1 MAIGASVAFCV
12 EDLVKGNYPI
22 KVEDVQVIFN
32 DMEFDTPEAQV
43 SFCKKYF
50 WQGIEDKAEKV
61 FYDLYAA
68 GKIRQPKSLKYG
80 KKLLAWPVPK
90 WFKSY
95 DEFRARQMRHGNQHF
110 IELLEA
116 EGLHQL

>member
-1 MAIGASVAFCV
+1 MVGTSVAFCI
-12 EDLVKGNYPI
+12 EDIVKKNSSFNVDDVKAIYPDKNFDSI
-22 KVEDVQVIFN
+22 EEMLSFN
-32 DMEFDTPEAQV
+32 
-43 SFCKKYF
+43 KKYF
-50 WQGIEDKAEKV
+50 WQGIEDEAEKV